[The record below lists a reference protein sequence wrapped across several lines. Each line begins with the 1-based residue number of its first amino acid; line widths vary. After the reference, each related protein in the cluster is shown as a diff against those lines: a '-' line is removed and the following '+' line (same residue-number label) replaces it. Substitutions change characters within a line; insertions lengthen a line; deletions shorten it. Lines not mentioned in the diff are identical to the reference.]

1 MKQLLSCLVLTSAM
15 YAQVSMPAVVVNSS
29 GQSVHGLQKS
39 DFSVDCGTGATV
51 DAVEEVTPVALN
63 NFADP
68 TPVFILY
75 DAPSI
80 VLPIQGKV
88 AKLDRADDPA
98 LDRLESGKKSLGGA
112 TADSANGV
120 QEKVDQAKTRLQSLL
135 RPVYPRTGGKLSGEI
150 GLVPSLGSTDDRPD
164 SLQLVA
170 KMLQRSRQRKLLI
183 WLTGEVPTSESSIV
197 VDPVTKSYRPC
208 RGEGECSELHSTKP
222 RSSRTSWI
230 NAIEALNESRI
241 SVYPIHLSVYAPN
254 VSECC

>member
-88 AKLDRADDPA
+88 AKLLLGFLRRTANEHQTVTV
-98 LDRLESGKKSLGGA
+98 LENTG
-112 TADSANGV
+112 TGV
-120 QEKVDQAKTRLQSLL
+120 QVIHD
-135 RPVYPRTGGKLSGEI
+135 LSIE
-150 GLVPSLGSTDDRPD
+150 R
-164 SLQLVA
+164 
-170 KMLQRSRQRKLLI
+170 
-183 WLTGEVPTSESSIV
+183 
-197 VDPVTKSYRPC
+197 
-208 RGEGECSELHSTKP
+208 
-222 RSSRTSWI
+222 RSST
-230 NAIEALNESRI
+230 
-241 SVYPIHLSVYAPN
+241 
-254 VSECC
+254 